1 MKNLKMSSGETV
13 QQVKYFPW
21 KREDLSLTP
30 QNPHKKAG
38 HSGRHPCEHTSSG
51 DVENVRFLA

>member
-30 QNPHKKAG
+30 QNLHKKTG
-38 HSGRHPCEHTSSG
+38 HSGTLVNTPV
-51 DVENVRFLA
+51 VEMWRMSDFWA